1 MVWVWAE
8 ELDKVLGQVQ
18 LDTELVQKLVF
29 QLVWVWAE
37 ELDKVLGQVQLDTEL
52 VQKLVFQLVL
62 EWERELV
69 HMWALLL
76 DLLQSVREL
85 VLV

>member
-1 MVWVWAE
+1 M
-8 ELDKVLGQVQ
+8 
-18 LDTELVQKLVF
+18 
-29 QLVWVWAE
+29 WAE